1 MRMPEHHD
9 ILPQLLSPIAQISL
23 YISFYIS
30 VSVRQPDFIAFYFQI
45 LIKFAAIIQQITVTA
60 HTHGFNA
67 CRVMQAV
74 GVSRIITC
82 MQPQLDRR
90 CLLQNAANRLRT
102 AMRITCN
109 AYSHFFLLQI
119 ATSLRIALPRWLILF
134 FSCMVAS
141 AIPLCSSVDQNSG
154 S

>member
-1 MRMPEHHD
+1 MRMTEHHD
-9 ILPQLLSPIAQISL
+9 ILPQLLGPIAQISL
-23 YISFYIS
+23 HISFYIS
-30 VSVRQPDFIAFYFQI
+30 VSVRQPNFIAFYFQI
-45 LIKFAAIIQQITVTA
+45 LIKFAAIIQQITVAA
-60 HTHGFNA
+60 HTHGFYT
-67 CRVMQAV
+67 CRIMQTV
-74 GVSRIITC
+74 GVGRIITC